1 MEFRI
6 AVAKGRILEQV
17 QPLWSLFGWQ
27 WPFGEDSRLLATEP
41 TPGQPGIIL
50 MKGDDVPVLVE
61 RGIADLGIVG
71 KDILEEQPA
80 QVLEVAD
87 LGIGR
92 CRLVLA
98 GRDRRPPRGQVRI
111 ATRYPAIT
119 RAWAAAANLTVEV
132 VALHGSVELA
142 PLIGLAPYLV
152 DLVQTGTTLK
162 EHGLVEID
170 TLRQISAR
178 LIANPALWRMKDL
191 YRVRDAMRDALAG
204 RPETAVGDL
213 LPSRQPA

>member
-1 MEFRI
+1 MGIVEFRI

-17 QPLWSLFGWQ
+17 QPLWPRFGWQ
-27 WPFGEDSRLLATEP
+27 WPFSLDSRLLATEP
-41 TPGQPGIIL
+41 LADQPGIIL
-50 MKGDDVPVLVE
+50 MKGEDVPVLVE
-61 RGIADLGIVG
+61 RGIAELGIVG
-71 KDILEEQPA
+71 KDILEEHPA

-98 GRDRRPPRGQVRI
+98 GRTAEPPRGQVRI
-111 ATRYPAIT
+111 ATRYPSLT
-119 RAWAAAANLTVEV
+119 RAWAQAANLTAEV

-142 PLIGLAPYLV
+142 PIIGLAPYLV

-162 EHGLVEID
+162 EHGLVEIE
-170 TLRQISAR
+170 TLRHISAR

-191 YRVRDAMRDALAG
+191 YRVRDAMREALQACPDITATAAG
-204 RPETAVGDL
+204 HG
-213 LPSRQPA
+213 